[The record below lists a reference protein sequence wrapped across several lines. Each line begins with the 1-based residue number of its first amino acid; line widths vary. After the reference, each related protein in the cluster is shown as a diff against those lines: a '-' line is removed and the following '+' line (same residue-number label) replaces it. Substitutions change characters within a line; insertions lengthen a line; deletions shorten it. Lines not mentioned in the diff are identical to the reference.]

1 MNFDCFIHAFYYVFL
16 ILIAVGPGFLT
27 IANIV
32 MTKGYKTGFCAIC
45 GCLFGDCVYITL
57 GAFCANKIVSLIPDK
72 MLFVLNILAVIILLF
87 LAYKFISLD
96 IKSLKSKT
104 FEKKNGISLALM
116 LFMLKITSPIS
127 IAGYGI
133 IFTQLIGVNDVLGA
147 LSAICGGV
155 LASFVVN
162 ILMVLVFGTLGKKIN
177 IKVLFYINKICA
189 IFIFIIAIKLIIYL
203 IKSFI

>member
-1 MNFDCFIHAFYYVFL
+1 
-16 ILIAVGPGFLT
+16 
-27 IANIV
+27 